1 MKAIEKARRLSS
13 ISEMADSSFM
23 GGIISPDEHREIK
36 GRLTD
41 LQSDNLFKAMESY
54 ARED

>member
-1 MKAIEKARRLSS
+1 MKATEKARRLSS

-23 GGIISPDEHREIK
+23 GGIISHDEHREIK